1 MLPKNKQHLTRRI
14 HQLTDLAEDQING
27 YENKKSGWWC
37 EAYNK
42 NSFYINLRNRC
53 IDIFVNDNIDFF
65 GNPCLE
71 HHIAV
76 ATSLDRPHE
85 VGTKF
90 QRLYIYTCL

>member
-65 GNPCLE
+65 GNDNLE
-71 HHIAV
+71 IFIVSIHVYSFSQI
-76 ATSLDRPHE
+76 TFFL
-85 VGTKF
+85 
-90 QRLYIYTCL
+90 